1 MRRSSRLCELAKHRM
16 LVLEL
21 PRDERATRRE
31 EVEDLLV
38 GGPIEDARPLAPRF
52 DEPDTPQRRQV
63 LRGRPGLEPEL
74 GLERPHRALAVAEQL
89 DDPHPGRMPQHPEET
104 GLHLVDGTH
113 VVRHARI
120 IHMSQKIM
128 RYVVM
133 GFLTSF
139 RLPP

>member
-1 MRRSSRLCELAKHRM
+1 MRRSAARCCEVA
-16 LVLEL
+16 
-21 PRDERATRRE
+21 
-31 EVEDLLV
+31 
-38 GGPIEDARPLAPRF
+38 AR
-52 DEPDTPQRRQV
+52 V
-63 LRGRPGLEPEL
+63 EPERRL
-74 GLERPHRALAVAEQL
+74 QRPDRALAVAEQL
-89 DDPHPGRMPQHPEET
+89 EDPHPRRVPEHAEEP